1 MPSQDY
7 ESCIFEYF
15 PFLSVILLYF
25 RTIVWGAVAEY
36 YDTLAI
42 HEVGLYVIFFR
53 EHRLCLV
60 WQAQVMVVQIFQ
72 KLIFRRAVV
81 VSCRL

>member
-25 RTIVWGAVAEY
+25 RTVVWRSVAEDY
-36 YDTLAI
+36 NAVAI
-42 HEVGLYVIFFR
+42 HEVWLYVIFFR

-60 WQAQVMVVQIFQ
+60 WQAQVMVHWH
-72 KLIFRRAVV
+72 
-81 VSCRL
+81 